1 MTITNNTAFKINNLP
16 FEYSG
21 DISIPLEI
29 LSLQLDSSGYFIT
42 LDEEVHLIQE
52 NENLPNHITLSLFD
66 SHTGVEYDIQNS
78 SRINLLAE
86 GKGSFSPT
94 SNLALEPYPIIGE
107 QRYQLLV
114 HYGNLE
120 KGKNNLLPSS
130 FKLHQNYPNP
140 FNPITTIRYD
150 IPKLS
155 EVKIVVHD
163 IMGRQVATLVN
174 TMKPAGYH
182 NITWNGSN
190 QLGDEVSS
198 GMYIYSI
205 YTKEFNFSKK
215 MILLE

>member
-1 MTITNNTAFKINNLP
+1 MA
-16 FEYSG
+16 
-21 DISIPLEI
+21 
-29 LSLQLDSSGYFIT
+29 
-42 LDEEVHLIQE
+42 EE
-52 NENLPNHITLSLFD
+52 
-66 SHTGVEYDIQNS
+66 
-78 SRINLLAE
+78 
-86 GKGSFSPT
+86 KGSFSPT
-94 SNLALEPYPIIGE
+94 SNLAIESYPIIGE

-114 HYGNLE
+114 HYGYLE

-182 NITWNGSN
+182 KITWDGSN
-190 QLGDEVSS
+190 QLGEELSS

-205 YTKEFNFSKK
+205 YTSEYNFSKK

>member
-1 MTITNNTAFKINNLP
+1 MTIANNSSLKINNLP

-21 DISIPLEI
+21 SISIPLEI
-29 LSLQLDSSGYFIT
+29 LSLQLDSSGNFIA
-42 LDEEVHLIQE
+42 LYEEVHLIQE
-52 NENLPNHITLSLFD
+52 YENLPDHITLSLLD
-66 SHTGVEYDIQNS
+66 RHTGVEYDMQNPS
-78 SRINLLAE
+78 GINLVAE
-86 GKGSFSPT
+86 EKGSFSPT
-94 SNLALEPYPIIGE
+94 SNLAIESYPIIGE

-215 MILLE
+215 